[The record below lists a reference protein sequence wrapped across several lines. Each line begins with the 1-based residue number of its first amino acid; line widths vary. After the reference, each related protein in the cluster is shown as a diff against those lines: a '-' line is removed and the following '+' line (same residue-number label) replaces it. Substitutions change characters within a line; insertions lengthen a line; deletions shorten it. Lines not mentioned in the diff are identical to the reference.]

1 MKNERLQPVVFAE
14 CGCRLDLAGKK
25 LYEGTLCKFHEKVVS
40 DRIFKKLVF
49 GDENVETG
57 K

>member
-49 GDENVETG
+49 GDENMETG